1 MPRKKVDDIP
11 SVDDVLSL
19 IESDDSLSGPI
30 LTKRKGIGI
39 IDALRGTDG
48 KKTSYFDS
56 NASVVTYKT
65 GFPQLDYYLGY
76 KINVYD
82 EDDKIIDS
90 YPSIGVTGGSMI
102 TLIGKPSTAKTTTAA
117 QMAANIVRTFDN
129 GFVVHYDI
137 EQAMNT
143 SRIRNLTKF
152 SMSDIKAG
160 KYVLRQELTT
170 INDIKSSIIDIY
182 LEKIKNPDLYKY
194 KTGKLNEFGDEIE
207 LFEPTVCILDS
218 IATLSSGFNE
228 NDKKDLARMAEVGSQ
243 TERMRITGEIG
254 RFFNEIL
261 PYLRTANIILITI
274 NQIKDKPQLGF
285 VHEPSEILYLAQNES
300 LPGGK
305 APQYNAS
312 VLLKFIAV
320 GSEKYDYETD
330 GFDGFGIKVLIV
342 KSRGNQA
349 GRYVNLIYDKVR
361 GIDPV
366 RSSIAFAK
374 ELGLTGGNK
383 NSFYFTSHKDKKFSL
398 KEVHKHFR
406 EDREL
411 YKILFS
417 NIVPVLE
424 SKLSMLTEEDLEVIE
439 EEMDY

>member
-1 MPRKKVDDIP
+1 MK
-11 SVDDVLSL
+11 LS
-19 IESDDSLSGPI
+19 
-30 LTKRKGIGI
+30 
-39 IDALRGTDG
+39 
-48 KKTSYFDS
+48 
-56 NASVVTYKT
+56 
-65 GFPQLDYYLGY
+65 
-76 KINVYD
+76 
-82 EDDKIIDS
+82 
-90 YPSIGVTGGSMI
+90 
-102 TLIGKPSTAKTTTAA
+102 
-117 QMAANIVRTFDN
+117 
-129 GFVVHYDI
+129 
-137 EQAMNT
+137 
-143 SRIRNLTKF
+143 
-152 SMSDIKAG
+152 
-160 KYVLRQELTT
+160 
-170 INDIKSSIIDIY
+170 
-182 LEKIKNPDLYKY
+182 
-194 KTGKLNEFGDEIE
+194 
-207 LFEPTVCILDS
+207 
-218 IATLSSGFNE
+218 
-228 NDKKDLARMAEVGSQ
+228 
-243 TERMRITGEIG
+243 
-254 RFFNEIL
+254 
-261 PYLRTANIILITI
+261 
-274 NQIKDKPQLGF
+274 
-285 VHEPSEILYLAQNES
+285 
-300 LPGGK
+300 GK

-330 GFDGFGIKVLIV
+330 GFDGFGIKILIV